1 MASLK
6 RVFTGGARSGAA
18 GTGFRGKSNPPA
30 SSGSSTGGAGQGL
43 VGDRAKTIVALEA
56 KVNNGT
62 ATKAEIAELKKLETA
77 NEEAT
82 TRARVRAS
90 ETRRDRK
97 GVMPTK
103 TEQPKDAVATYM
115 KTGEKLEGFTPT
127 PRQVEQRKRNV
138 AARGATNKKAGGKIV
153 YRPDGGRVRGRKSI
167 SKKSKKTRRAAPKSN
182 PRRSFVDP
190 ETGATS
196 GTGMPNF
203 TSGKQ
208 KKMGGGKVM
217 KYKKGG
223 IIYKQGGGVIKANNG
238 GQNIV
243 DSGYTKV

>member
-127 PRQVEQRKRNV
+127 PRQVEQRKRMLLLV
-138 AARGATNKKAGGKIV
+138 EQQIKKLAVKLFIVLMEGALEV
-153 YRPDGGRVRGRKSI
+153 VRVFLRRVRKLVEQRQSLIQEEALLIQKQVLLVEQVCLILLAVNKRKW
-167 SKKSKKTRRAAPKSN
+167 AAVK
-182 PRRSFVDP
+182 
-190 ETGATS
+190 
-196 GTGMPNF
+196 
-203 TSGKQ
+203 
-208 KKMGGGKVM
+208 
-217 KYKKGG
+217 
-223 IIYKQGGGVIKANNG
+223 
-238 GQNIV
+238 
-243 DSGYTKV
+243 